1 MADSTQN
8 SKEKE
13 IIKFLYFS
21 ELGDCGEDH
30 KGHQK
35 YCDKMLE
42 DGYTLVSI
50 TPMGNLDVRRD
61 SYEGTIV
68 YHWKLLSTKPFK

>member
-1 MADSTQN
+1 MTDSTQK
-8 SKEKE
+8 KEQE

-21 ELGDCGEDH
+21 ELGDCGQDH

-35 YCDKMLE
+35 YCDEMLS
-42 DGYTLVSI
+42 DGYTLVSL

-61 SYEGTIV
+61 SFEGTIV
-68 YHWKLLSTKPFK
+68 YHWKLLAMKAFK